1 VGDKRIL
8 KKQSKKHVGDE
19 TGGMCTAIVLTLYF
33 SVSLIL
39 RLLVHKI
46 FLLLFFLHISTVIF
60 SNRLCERPKKKS
72 AKFTAS
78 LRARLAC
85 FHSMPQCNSG
95 CAKNPASKTD
105 AGNLASSG
113 VKMDWRLVTR
123 LTAAVKQTHAQ
134 DAARIV
140 RRGAANY
147 GSHPNVAIRIACVN
161 IYIGI
166 FLKEA
171 GTVNGSTSVFFF
183 KDAASVNN
191 FLEITNQA
199 KQ

>member
-1 VGDKRIL
+1 MQLRLRQKSGEQNRRRKFGEQRRQNGL
-8 KKQSKKHVGDE
+8 EAGDE
-19 TGGMCTAIVLTLYF
+19 ADCGSEANACPRCGAD
-33 SVSLIL
+33 
-39 RLLVHKI
+39 
-46 FLLLFFLHISTVIF
+46 
-60 SNRLCERPKKKS
+60 S
-72 AKFTAS
+72 A
-78 LRARLAC
+78 
-85 FHSMPQCNSG
+85 G
-95 CAKNPASKTD
+95 
-105 AGNLASSG
+105 
-113 VKMDWRLVTR
+113 
-123 LTAAVKQTHAQ
+123 
-134 DAARIV
+134 
-140 RRGAANY
+140 RGAANY